1 MVMSLVFLSLWMTL
15 FLLWIHA
22 QSPHF
27 IDTLFA
33 KFDIKDLHNLYYFL
47 AIEAT
52 PYKQESCTYSNK
64 IDFLAYA

>member
-52 PYKQESCTYSNK
+52 PYKQSLILIQTK
-64 IDFLAYA
+64 